1 MKRSAWVL
9 GLVLPLAVNI
19 SIWAAPAGAADG
31 AVRRIQDPHHLLLDL
46 THKNI
51 QYMDALLAVAGSGC
65 ECAAGLER
73 VEAELAPI
81 KNEISKLGKA
91 VDEIAGL
98 LSAEAQQAALD
109 RAAEAL
115 KPDRQAFATRM
126 EAGRQA
132 WEAFQKRCPKEGAI
146 LAARL
151 HAMNSMLE
159 AFLGP

>member
-9 GLVLPLAVNI
+9 GLVLPSVVSI
-19 SIWAAPAGAADG
+19 SIWVAQAGAGG
-31 AVRRIQDPHHLLLDL
+31 AVHRIQETHHLLLDL
-46 THKNI
+46 TRNNI

-65 ECAAGLER
+65 ECALCLER
-73 VEAELAPI
+73 AEAELAPI
-81 KNEISKLGKA
+81 KNEISKLGEA
-91 VDEIAGL
+91 VDEISGL
-98 LSAEAQQAALD
+98 LSAETQQAALD

-126 EAGRQA
+126 EAGRQN

-151 HAMNSMLE
+151 QAMASTLE

>member
-9 GLVLPLAVNI
+9 GLVLPLVVSI
-19 SIWAAPAGAADG
+19 SIGAAQPGADG
-31 AVRRIQDPHHLLLDL
+31 PVRRIQDPHHLLLDL

-65 ECAAGLER
+65 ECALCLER
-73 VEAELAPI
+73 AEAELTPI
-81 KNEISKLGKA
+81 KNEISKLGEA
-91 VDEIAGL
+91 VAESGEL
-98 LSAEAQQAALD
+98 LPAEAQQAALD

-115 KPDRQAFATRM
+115 RPDRHAFATRM
-126 EAGRQA
+126 EAGRQT
-132 WEAFQKRCPKEGAI
+132 WEAFQRRCPKEGAI

-151 HAMNSMLE
+151 QAMAGTLE